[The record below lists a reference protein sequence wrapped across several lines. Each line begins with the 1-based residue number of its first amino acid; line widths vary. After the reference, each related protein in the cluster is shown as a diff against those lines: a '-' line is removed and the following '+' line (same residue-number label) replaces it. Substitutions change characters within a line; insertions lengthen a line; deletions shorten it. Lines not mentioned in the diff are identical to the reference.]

1 MTEELTSKITD
12 CRCTTDAS
20 GLELVKHGTKSFPV
34 GFYSKVPHS
43 SEVPWHW
50 HDHLELEFVEAGE
63 AKITIESKTFN
74 VKKGEGF
81 FVNSAR
87 LHAVFPNDDYVSHT
101 VVFHPSVI
109 ASNPESDIYK
119 KYLEPLINSES
130 LVGIHLTE
138 DIPFH
143 RQLVAYTKEAFES
156 FIKEDFGYEIE
167 AVNALSKAVMCLSYQ
182 AINTAE
188 HSYCVPDKSILRLK
202 KMLAFLTQNL
212 SEKIEIEDI
221 ASVAKISTTECL
233 RCFNKTVGM
242 PPIQYL
248 KKLRIQKA
256 ALLLG
261 SSDDKIID
269 IALSCGFTDM
279 SYFSR
284 AFKESRGM
292 TPKEYRNSVR

>member
-1 MTEELTSKITD
+1 MENTQSKITD
-12 CRCTTDAS
+12 CMCATDAS
-20 GLELVKHGTKSFPV
+20 GLELVKHGTKNFPV
-34 GFYSKVPHS
+34 GFYSKVPNS

-50 HDHLELEFVEAGE
+50 HDHLELEYVEAGE
-63 AKITIESKTFN
+63 ARITIESMVFT
-74 VKKGEGF
+74 VRKGEGF

-87 LHAVFPNDDYVSHT
+87 LHAVFPDKDYISHT

-109 ASNPESDIYK
+109 SSNPESDIYR
-119 KYLEPLINSES
+119 KYLEPLINGDSFAG
-130 LVGIHLTE
+130 LHLTE
-138 DIPFH
+138 AIPFH
-143 RQLVAYTKEAFES
+143 RQLLSYTRSAFES
-156 FIKEDFGYEIE
+156 YIKGDFGYEID
-167 AVNALSKAVMCLSYQ
+167 VTNSLSKAVQCLAYQ
-182 AINTAE
+182 VINTSE
-188 HSYCVPDKSILRLK
+188 NNYCVPDKSILRVK
-202 KMLAFLTQNL
+202 KMLAYLTQNL

-221 ASVAKISTTECL
+221 ARVARISTTECL

-269 IALSCGFTDM
+269 IALACGFSDM
-279 SYFSR
+279 SYFAR

-292 TPKEYRNSVR
+292 SPKEYRNSVR

>member
-1 MTEELTSKITD
+1 MNEQDLKLYE

-20 GLELVKHGTKSFPV
+20 GLELVKHGTKNFPV
-34 GFYSKVPHS
+34 GFYSKEPHS

-50 HDHLELEFVEAGE
+50 HDHLELEYVDVGE
-63 AKITIESKTFN
+63 ARITIESN
-74 VKKGEGF
+74 VFTVRKGEGF

-87 LHAVFPNDDYVSHT
+87 LHAVFPDENYVSHT
-101 VVFHPSVI
+101 VVFHPSFI
-109 ASNPESDIYK
+109 CANSESDIYR
-119 KYLEPLINSES
+119 KYLDPLINSDS
-130 LVGIHLTE
+130 FAGLHLTE

-143 RQLVAYTKEAFES
+143 EELLSYTKEAVES
-156 FIKEDFGYEIE
+156 YNRGDFGYELE
-167 AVNALSKAVMCLSYQ
+167 VLNALSKAVQCLSYHVV
-182 AINTAE
+182 NSVEKPYSVT
-188 HSYCVPDKSILRLK
+188 DKSFFRLK
-202 KMLAFLTQNL
+202 KMLSFLTENL

-221 ASVAKISTTECL
+221 AAVAKISTTECL

-248 KKLRIQKA
+248 KRLRIQKA

-261 SSDDKIID
+261 SSDDRVID
-269 IALSCGFTDM
+269 IALACGFSDM
-279 SYFSR
+279 SYFAR